1 METHEKKVENY
12 MRSHKEI
19 SQREAFLMGVY
30 RLSAVIF
37 EMKRK
42 VDKDGRHIYHI
53 VTEYRMVRNRDGS
66 QSRVAYYSLGGE

>member
-30 RLSAVIF
+30 RLSA
-37 EMKRK
+37 E
-42 VDKDGRHIYHI
+42 
-53 VTEYRMVRNRDGS
+53 EE
-66 QSRVAYYSLGGE
+66 GG